1 MGERKLKNITSSL
14 RKQFLYRL
22 FLILVATASISG
34 TLQLYFMKG
43 QIAENVDKKSALL
56 SQSVEQ
62 GIAETKL
69 ATKSIEHQIDLRLES
84 YAKRIADKLNGKPL
98 ESITNDELIKIRD
111 ELGLTGIT
119 LFAKQKNDIVG
130 IKSTEPTEIGFSFKK
145 IGYAEGFEAL
155 NILFNNEKVTFGAT
169 YATEDMY
176 VLPISQSG
184 SHEDKPHFFKYAYYH
199 EPGTAYI
206 INPYI
211 KANEI
216 YQFTEEVGPDS
227 WIERMKE
234 KNEFIKEI
242 AVLDPRVF
250 ENPDLESKLFPP
262 LKKVVHGEYKYKD
275 SKDKKILIDMV
286 KNEPMKAKFIQKYRD
301 EKIYKMFLP
310 TKEGQV
316 IYIALDYGALSGPLY
331 RHSIIL
337 IISGL
342 VSLIAL
348 FLLTAKF
355 FNQVYEK
362 ISHIKSQIKQLEE
375 GDLTAKS
382 TIKDGSEL
390 GVLSESVNRMVDR
403 LNKLVK
409 DTQEQAIK
417 TQRLSVLLEA
427 EASESIEKM
436 YELSTDATIKSREQ
450 LYEIITFLDE
460 VTEVLQPYKENDNV
474 LSVLEKIEPMKEV
487 ANERTAAT
495 TEITITLS
503 DLLKS
508 LHGQSSELSEI
519 SNTLLEQMDKFKL

>member
-1 MGERKLKNITSSL
+1 MGERKLKNKTTTL
-14 RKQFLYRL
+14 RTQFLYRL
-22 FLILVATASISG
+22 FMVLVVIAVISG
-34 TLQLYFMKG
+34 SVQLYFMKS
-43 QIAENVDKKSALL
+43 QIAENVDNKSVLL
-56 SQSVEQ
+56 SQSIEQ
-62 GIAETKL
+62 GISETKS
-69 ATKSIEHQIDLRLES
+69 ASESIEHQIDLKLES
-84 YAKRIADKLNGKPL
+84 YAKQIADKLHGQPL
-98 ESITNDELIKIRD
+98 ETITNDELIEIRD
-111 ELGLTGIT
+111 ELGLSGIT
-119 LFAKQKNDIVG
+119 LFARQEDDIIGV
-130 IKSTEPTEIGFSFKK
+130 KSTDPSEIGFSFKK
-145 IGYAEGFEAL
+145 IGYLDGYIGMDYL
-155 NILFNNEKVTFGAT
+155 YKNKTVTFETT
-169 YATEDMY
+169 YTKENIY
-176 VLPISQSG
+176 IIPISQSG
-184 SHEDKPHFFKYAYYH
+184 SHDGKPVFFKYAYYH
-199 EPGTAYI
+199 EPGTTYI

-211 KANEI
+211 EANEI

-227 WIERMKE
+227 WIEQMKK

-250 ENPDLESKLFPP
+250 ENPELETKLFPP
-262 LKKVVHGEYKYKD
+262 LKRIVHGQYSYKD
-275 SKDKKILIDMV
+275 LKDKKILIDMV
-286 KNEPMKAKFIQKYRD
+286 KNKLEKAQYIEKYKGER
-301 EKIYKMFLP
+301 IYKMFLP

-316 IYIALDYGALSGPLY
+316 IYVALDYGALSGPLY

-337 IISGL
+337 IVSGL

-348 FLLTAKF
+348 FLLTARF
-355 FNQVYEK
+355 FSQIYEK

-409 DTQEQAIK
+409 DTQEQATK

-460 VTEVLQPYKENDNV
+460 VTEVLQPYKDNDNV